1 MKKLGLSLLGLGL
14 AVFSGA
20 GTAHALTTT
29 DFDLAPRNAA
39 CLPNAAGHVTVFH
52 KEDALG
58 VDTLRLTATGLPG
71 GTEFTV
77 FLTSADAFSAP
88 PFGATEYIGDFT
100 TNAAG
105 IGSLQVDALIDE
117 AFVTT
122 VAGTPPTRGRA
133 DLDHLVVWFAA
144 PSSLPGCAGTT
155 SFDGD
160 GVAGPAALSSQGSTG
175 LEELP

>member
-14 AVFSGA
+14 IVFSGA

-29 DFDLAPRNAA
+29 GFDLAPRNAA

-58 VDTLRLTATGLPG
+58 VDTLRLTATGLPAD
-71 GTEFTV
+71 TEFTV
-77 FLTSADAFSAP
+77 FLTSSDAFSTP
-88 PFGATEYIGDFT
+88 PFGTTEYIGDFT

-105 IGSLQVDALIDE
+105 IGSLQVDALIHE

-133 DLDHLVVWFAA
+133 DLDHLVIWFAD

>member
-1 MKKLGLSLLGLGL
+1 MKKIGLSLLSLGL
-14 AVFSGA
+14 MIVGGA
-20 GTAHALTTT
+20 GKARALEATN
-29 DFDLAPRNAA
+29 FDLVPRNAA

-58 VDTLRLTATGLPG
+58 VDTLRLTATGLPVN
-71 GTEFTV
+71 TEFTV
-77 FLTSADAFSAP
+77 FLTSADAFATP

-100 TNAAG
+100 TNPAG

-133 DLDHLVVWFAA
+133 DLDHVVIWFAD
-144 PSSLPGCAGTT
+144 PSPLPGCAGTT
-155 SFDGD
+155 PFDGD

>member
-14 AVFSGA
+14 IVFSGA

-29 DFDLAPRNAA
+29 GFDLAPRNAA

-58 VDTLRLTATGLPG
+58 VDTLRLTATGLPAD
-71 GTEFTV
+71 TEFTV
-77 FLTSADAFSAP
+77 FLTSADAFSTP
-88 PFGATEYIGDFT
+88 PFGTTEYIGDFT

-105 IGSLQVDALIDE
+105 IGSLQVDALIHE

-133 DLDHLVVWFAA
+133 DLDHLVIWFAD